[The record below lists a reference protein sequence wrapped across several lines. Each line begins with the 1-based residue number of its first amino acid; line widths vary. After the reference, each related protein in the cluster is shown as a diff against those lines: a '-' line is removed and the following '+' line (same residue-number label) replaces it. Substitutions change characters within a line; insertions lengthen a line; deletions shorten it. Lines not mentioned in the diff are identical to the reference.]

1 MVLKAHPCTFLQT
14 GRFRGTYNE
23 LSMLIGCIL
32 LSDWYPEYVT
42 AGFNLFYNHYVIFR
56 HFYTNVPASY
66 SIKWLFSHQVLRKIE
81 RFYNKRNKN
90 LESQY
95 SGKKNMQF
103 MLLSPLSMF
112 HVHKK
117 ISIDKCIIW
126 VWVLLATERVISNNP
141 VPYCIWSKFG
151 FLGFP

>member
-56 HFYTNVPASY
+56 HFYINVPASY

-95 SGKKNMQF
+95 SGKKNAIYATKSTKYVSCTWKDF
-103 MLLSPLSMF
+103 
-112 HVHKK
+112 K
-117 ISIDKCIIW
+117 IW
-126 VWVLLATERVISNNP
+126 VWVILATERVISNNP
-141 VPYCIWSKFG
+141 VPYCIWPKFG